1 MTVVFALVTLFFLL
15 LSGVPIAFSMGMTGL
30 IFLYMIAGENIVAA
44 VPQMMYVAI
53 DSYLYI
59 AIPLFLLASELM
71 IRANVIDEL
80 IRVIEAWVGHWRGG
94 LFTVSVVA
102 CAFFAAITG
111 SSSATAVAIGS
122 ILVPEMTR
130 RGYDKRYAMGLIA
143 VAGGLGIVIPPSI
156 PLIVYGSIAQ
166 ESVRDLFIAGIVPGL
181 ILTVALIAAGIFLTR
196 KDKVVLPVKTSLP
209 ERLSAAKSAVWV
221 LLFPIIIAVG
231 IYGGIFTP
239 TEAAGVG
246 AVYAYIIAKYVY
258 KRLSFKDTVDVL
270 VSSAGHS
277 AMILLIIAG
286 ATVFGYVLSFEM
298 IPQQITKA
306 VLDAQMHPLVFL
318 LIVNIL
324 FIILGMFLDI
334 TSIILLTGP
343 IIIPIALQL
352 GIDPVHFGIIFVI
365 NMELAL
371 ITPPLGMNLFIISGI
386 IKEKIAQVL
395 KGALP
400 FALVQLLVLVLVIL
414 FPVLSLILLNR

>member
-1 MTVVFALVTLFFLL
+1 M
-15 LSGVPIAFSMGMTGL
+15 
-30 IFLYMIAGENIVAA
+30 
-44 VPQMMYVAI
+44 
-53 DSYLYI
+53 
-59 AIPLFLLASELM
+59 
-71 IRANVIDEL
+71 
-80 IRVIEAWVGHWRGG
+80 
-94 LFTVSVVA
+94 
-102 CAFFAAITG
+102 
-111 SSSATAVAIGS
+111 
-122 ILVPEMTR
+122 PEMIK

-156 PLIVYGSIAQ
+156 PLIVYGSVAQ
-166 ESVRDLFIAGIVPGL
+166 ESVRDLFIAGIIPGL
-181 ILTVALIAAGIFLTR
+181 ILTAALIVTGMFLTR
-196 KDKVVLPVKTSLP
+196 KDNILLPPKASFSERMTATRKSL
-209 ERLSAAKSAVWV
+209 WV
-221 LLFPIIIAVG
+221 LLFPVIIAVG

-258 KRLSFKDTVDVL
+258 KRLSFNDTVDVL
-270 VSSAGHS
+270 VKSAGNS
-277 AMILLIIAG
+277 AMIMMIIAG

-298 IPQQITKA
+298 IPQKITEA
-306 VLDAQMHPLVFL
+306 VLNAQMHPLLFL
-318 LIVNIL
+318 LIVNLL
-324 FIILGMFLDI
+324 FIVLGMFLDI

-400 FALVQLLVLVLVIL
+400 FALVELAVLALVTL
-414 FPVLSLILLNR
+414 FPILSLLLISR

>member
-102 CAFFAAITG
+102 CAFFAAIIG

>member
-1 MTVVFALVTLFFLL
+1 MTVVFAVVTLFFLL
-15 LSGVPIAFSMGMTGL
+15 LTGVPIAFSMALTGL
-30 IFLYMIAGENIVAA
+30 VFLYVIAGENIVAA
-44 VPQMMYVAI
+44 VPQMMYVSI

-59 AIPLFLLASELM
+59 SIPLFLLASELM
-71 IRANVIDEL
+71 IRANIIDEM
-80 IRVIEAWVGHWRGG
+80 IRMIEAWVGHWRGG
-94 LFTVSVVA
+94 LFTVSVLA

-122 ILVPEMTR
+122 ILVPEMIR

-143 VAGGLGIVIPPSI
+143 VAGGLGILIPPSI
-156 PLIVYGSIAQ
+156 PLIVYGSITQ

-181 ILTVALIAAGIFLTR
+181 ILTVALILAGIFLTR
-196 KDKVVLPVKTSLP
+196 KDNVVLPAKVSLS
-209 ERLSAAKSAVWV
+209 ERLSATKSAFWV
-221 LLFPIIIAVG
+221 ILFPIIIAVG

-246 AVYAYIIAKYVY
+246 AVYAYLIAKFVY
-258 KRLSFKDTVDVL
+258 KRLTFKDTVDVL

-286 ATVFGYVLSFEM
+286 ATVFGYVLAFEM
-298 IPQQITKA
+298 IPQQITQA

-400 FALVQLLVLVLVIL
+400 FAMVQLFVLVLVIL
-414 FPVLSLILLNR
+414 FPILSLILLDR

>member
-1 MTVVFALVTLFFLL
+1 MTVVFAVVTLFFLL
-15 LSGVPIAFSMGMTGL
+15 LTGVPIAFSMALTGL
-30 IFLYMIAGENIVAA
+30 VFLYVIAGENIVAA
-44 VPQMMYVAI
+44 VPQMMYVSI

-59 AIPLFLLASELM
+59 SIPLFLLASELM
-71 IRANVIDEL
+71 IRANIIDEM
-80 IRVIEAWVGHWRGG
+80 IRMIEAWVGHWRGG
-94 LFTVSVVA
+94 LFTVSVLA

-122 ILVPEMTR
+122 ILVPEMIR

-181 ILTVALIAAGIFLTR
+181 ILTVALILAGIFLTR
-196 KDKVVLPVKTSLP
+196 KDNVVLPAKVSLS
-209 ERLSAAKSAVWV
+209 ERLSATKSAFWV
-221 LLFPIIIAVG
+221 ILFPIIIAVG

-246 AVYAYIIAKYVY
+246 AVYAYLIAKFVY
-258 KRLSFKDTVDVL
+258 KRLTFKDTVDVL

-286 ATVFGYVLSFEM
+286 ATVFGYVLAFEM
-298 IPQQITKA
+298 IPQQITQA

-400 FALVQLLVLVLVIL
+400 FAMVQLFVLVLVTL
-414 FPVLSLILLNR
+414 FPILSLILLDR